1 MKNVSSLIPIEY
13 YFGLNWIDPANFTN
27 SVLVAE
33 TVESILGSDLLALQL
48 GNEPDLC
55 VICDVHHQT

>member
-33 TVESILGSDLLALQL
+33 TVEGILGSDLLGLQL
-48 GNEPDLC
+48 GNEPDL
-55 VICDVHHQT
+55 